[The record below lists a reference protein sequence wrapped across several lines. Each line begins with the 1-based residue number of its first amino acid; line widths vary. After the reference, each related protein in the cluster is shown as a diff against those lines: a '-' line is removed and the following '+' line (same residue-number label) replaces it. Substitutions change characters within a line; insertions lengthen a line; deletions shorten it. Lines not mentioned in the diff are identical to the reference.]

1 MKKIYFLLP
10 NLSAGGAERVSI
22 TIARLLRKEGFD
34 VEFLN
39 LGHRNGEMLK
49 WIEPEF
55 KMTSFEYSRVLNAIP
70 KLNAFM
76 KQRPNG
82 IFFPVVSM

>member
-55 KMTSFEYSRVLNAIP
+55 KMTSF
-70 KLNAFM
+70 
-76 KQRPNG
+76 
-82 IFFPVVSM
+82 